1 MEFENDEIDMH
12 ESEKQ
17 RYKAIKK
24 TGNYMEVN
32 ILIGAENE
40 DVGDGLIAKTPIV
53 STEICNCGAQEIGC
67 AYMSLIELAKTLEK
81 KYPSAC
87 FAAKLAMSVENMG
100 SSEHITVIRNDEED

>member
-1 MEFENDEIDMH
+1 MKFEDDEIDIH

-32 ILIGAENE
+32 ILIGAESE
-40 DVGDGLIAKTPIV
+40 DMGDGLIAKAPIV

-67 AYMSLIELAKTLEK
+67 VYMTLIELAKTLEK

-87 FAAKLAMSVENMG
+87 FTAKLAMSVENMG
-100 SSEHITVIRNDEED
+100 SSEHITVIRNDKD